1 MRKSILFITG
11 LLCAFQ
17 AFAFEKNLL
26 VKESF
31 NTDSITKLNFNLTYE
46 DVVIQKVYS
55 DEITMEIYSNYK
67 KKLPSYEVNNKA
79 LELKSTSS
87 HIFNY
92 DLCKIFLYIPEDYKM
107 QEVLINTTSG
117 DIQINVL
124 NAENMSINSTSGDID
139 AENINSDED
148 FSATAI
154 SGDIDIEDIKAKT
167 ITLKTNSGDIDV
179 EQTQVEDMNLRTT
192 SGSIESDKFDGEYLS
207 LESNSGS
214 IECNN
219 TGCSYFTA
227 STISGDI
234 TLILNNAPSAA
245 SSIKTKSG
253 DIELVIPKNQ
263 GFDIVASSNSGR
275 LHDEINDT
283 STSARGE
290 FRSSYYGGGSEITV
304 KTNSGD
310 ITIDN

>member
-26 VKESF
+26 VKETF

-124 NAENMSINSTSGDID
+124 NAENMLFMSEPN
-139 AENINSDED
+139 EP
-148 FSATAI
+148 
-154 SGDIDIEDIKAKT
+154 
-167 ITLKTNSGDIDV
+167 
-179 EQTQVEDMNLRTT
+179 
-192 SGSIESDKFDGEYLS
+192 EY
-207 LESNSGS
+207 
-214 IECNN
+214 
-219 TGCSYFTA
+219 
-227 STISGDI
+227 
-234 TLILNNAPSAA
+234 
-245 SSIKTKSG
+245 K
-253 DIELVIPKNQ
+253 
-263 GFDIVASSNSGR
+263 
-275 LHDEINDT
+275 
-283 STSARGE
+283 
-290 FRSSYYGGGSEITV
+290 
-304 KTNSGD
+304 
-310 ITIDN
+310 